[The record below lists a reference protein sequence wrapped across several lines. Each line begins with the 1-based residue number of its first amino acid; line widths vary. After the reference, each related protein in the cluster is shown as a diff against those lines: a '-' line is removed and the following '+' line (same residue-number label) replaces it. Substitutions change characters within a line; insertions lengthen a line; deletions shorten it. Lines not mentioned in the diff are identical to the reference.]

1 MDEMA
6 FYEDMLKRKRMLPQ
20 SLGMQSPAG
29 VLTQDVQPGNA
40 LPQSMRARAAELRNR
55 VSVMEGQEP
64 DISAMQ
70 AYAKQ
75 QGESGNA
82 AMLNALAAQFAGESF
97 QPVQGQYL
105 KRAMAAQEPMKLG
118 SGMLTPDGKYLR
130 DPFAER
136 ERRVAQLEKQAGAAE
151 ELDLREQTYAD
162 RAAERE
168 QARRERL
175 AMQQQGIDI
184 QRLGLELRRGQNGM
198 AKAPSGYQWAT
209 GTDGTPTLTYIPG
222 GPADPASKAAK
233 DPTEDQGK
241 SAGYA
246 FRMDSALRQISDL
259 TEKDPSAGKPS
270 LIPTLVGKIP
280 GIGEMAQKTITP
292 AQRQRVENAQL
303 DALDA
308 ALTLSTGAAYTKEQL
323 KMISNA
329 YFPQIGESD
338 PTVIE
343 DKRKRLADLVEVAR
357 TRAGRA
363 AVPGM
368 SASPA
373 VPPAQAASGL
383 SAAEQAEL
391 MKLRQKFG
399 R

>member
-1 MDEMA
+1 MDEA
-6 FYEDMLKRKRMLPQ
+6 TLYEEALKRKRMLPQ
-20 SLGMQSPAG
+20 ALGMQSPDG
-29 VLTQDVQPGNA
+29 VLTQNVQPGNA
-40 LPQSMRARAAELRNR
+40 LPRALQLRKMVEELQA
-55 VSVMEGQEP
+55 QEP

-70 AYAKQ
+70 AYAKK

-82 AMLNALAAQFAGESF
+82 AMLNALAAQYAGERF

-118 SGMLTPDGKYLR
+118 SGMLTPEGQYLR

-136 ERRVAQLEKQAGAAE
+136 ERRVAALERQAASAENLDYRREEDTRRAEDRKQAR
-151 ELDLREQTYAD
+151 LD
-162 RAAERE
+162 
-168 QARRERL
+168 RL
-175 AMQQQGIDI
+175 AIANSNRANTGP
-184 QRLGLELRRGQNGM
+184 G
-198 AKAPSGYQWAT
+198 KAPSGYQWAT
-209 GTDGTPTLTYIPG
+209 GPDGTPTLAFVPG
-222 GPADPASKAAK
+222 GPADPANKNAK

-241 SAGYA
+241 AAGYA
-246 FRMDSALRQISDL
+246 FRMDSALRQIGEL
-259 TEKDPSAGKPS
+259 TKEDPSSAKPS
-270 LIPTLVGKIP
+270 LVPTLVGKIP

-323 KMISNA
+323 KMIANA

-338 PTVIE
+338 PRVIE
-343 DKRKRLADLVEVAR
+343 DKNKRLADLVEVAR

-368 SASPA
+368 SANPA
-373 VPPAQAASGL
+373 APPAQAAAGL
-383 SAAEQAEL
+383 SPAEQAEL
-391 MKLRQKFG
+391 AKLRQKFG

>member
-20 SLGMQSPAG
+20 ALGMQSPAG

-40 LPQSMRARAAELRNR
+40 LPQSMRARAEELRNR
-55 VSVMEGQEP
+55 VSVLEGQEP

-75 QGESGNA
+75 QGESGNS

-105 KRAMAAQEPMKLG
+105 KRALAAQEPMKLG

-136 ERRVAQLEKQAGAAE
+136 ERRVAALEKQAGAAE

-162 RAAERE
+162 RAAERQ
-168 QARRERL
+168 QANRDRL

-184 QRLGLELRRGQNGM
+184 QRMGLELRRGQNGM

-222 GPADPASKAAK
+222 GPADPAAKASK

-368 SASPA
+368 SAIPA
-373 VPPAQAASGL
+373 APPAQAASGL